1 MRLWH
6 QDLIKLLPDQQL
18 RGQHRECS
26 ALRGNGW
33 GRKHA
38 TVDYVFTHSPYMLYE
53 YHLLIMKEMRDRGY
67 KVDKLWYNPLYR
79 GKICEPYTYEEL
91 NYEIHSKGKI
101 YREHNEEYLKECLDN
116 LASKGI
122 ELSILKVS

>member
-6 QDLIKLLPDQQL
+6 QEIIHKLPTQQL
-18 RGQHRECS
+18 LGQNRECC

-33 GRKHA
+33 GRKHS

-53 YHLLIMKEMRDRGY
+53 YHLLIMKEMRRRGY

-79 GKICEPYTYEEL
+79 GKICEPYNIEEV
-91 NYEIHSKGKI
+91 NYEKHGNVI
-101 YREHNEEYLKECLDN
+101 YKEHNNSYLKECLDN
-116 LASKGI
+116 LYGKGI
-122 ELSILKVS
+122 AI